1 MSDWNAKVIEE
12 YKANGGKMEGD
23 WAGVPLL
30 LLHTTGA
37 KSGQERVSPV
47 VYLAEDDDLVVFASK
62 AGADTNPDWFHNLQA
77 NPDATVEVGQD
88 TVAVRARIA
97 EGEERNRLFDR
108 QKAAMPAFAGYEAS
122 TDRVIPVVVLERVQA
137 G

>member
-108 QKAAMPAFAGYEAS
+108 QKAAMPGFAGYEAS